1 MRFSRASKCRLSCV
15 VYILYPYIIP
25 TESLVY
31 WKENEERRRSRSIGA
46 AAELRYLDFDW
57 SEEHSRSMMIGCLEI
72 YKVFFFCEQARRKKC
87 LKGSFKQ
94 EQRSGMQFLHFL
106 FFSLFSHIIHTSHDA
121 ATFSSQQQHHHR
133 RALGQFD
140 FFFETR
146 SFFSYNSKSR
156 VYPADIQIHLRV
168 NNELFS
174 LAIYSAYFLSIS
186 RTFFCSCDLC
196 AL

>member
-1 MRFSRASKCRLSCV
+1 MCASRALPNAASHVLYISC
-15 VYILYPYIIP
+15 LYLYIIP

-72 YKVFFFCEQARRKKC
+72 YKVFCEQARQKNVWKVLLNKSNGVEC
-87 LKGSFKQ
+87 IFYI
-94 EQRSGMQFLHFL
+94 FYFFP
-106 FFSLFSHIIHTSHDA
+106 FFSHHTSHDA

-140 FFFETR
+140 FF
-146 SFFSYNSKSR
+146 SVLFFLITAN
-156 VYPADIQIHLRV
+156 PECIQQ
-168 NNELFS
+168 
-174 LAIYSAYFLSIS
+174 IS
-186 RTFFCSCDLC
+186 RYIFASTTNSSLLQFIRLIFCQFREPFFCSCDLC